1 MTLFTGKLKAKMMEI
16 ISSLSLLGNTALL
29 TASLQ
34 YFSRR
39 VVTSMAKPYVWSHK
53 LVAQDR
59 TGHMESVKSALYNAT
74 FDVVVSADEAGT
86 VCVWN
91 IAKGTR
97 EGRFT
102 KAHGDA
108 KVSEEIDNCSS

>member
-1 MTLFTGKLKAKMMEI
+1 
-16 ISSLSLLGNTALL
+16 
-29 TASLQ
+29 
-34 YFSRR
+34 
-39 VVTSMAKPYVWSHK
+39 MAKPYVWSHK